1 MPFKLPPLGEV
12 LDLLPDAVCM
22 VAPDGEILM
31 VNAAFETIFGYPP
44 AEAKG
49 RQIMD
54 LVHPEDRAATE
65 QSALD
70 AMEGRPRSNF
80 RNRYIRK
87 DGSVV
92 DIQWSAKWL
101 PDYGIRIGVGHEVT
115 ALRGIERQLEHL
127 ASHDA
132 LTGLPNRYHLRRELE
147 AALERAGREGGGLA
161 LLYIDLDGFKAAN
174 DRYGHEA
181 GDRLLRDA
189 ARQLRDGL
197 RQNDLIARVGGDEFV
212 AVLPACASASD
223 ALNIATALRARLALL
238 QSLGSDTPQIDAS
251 VGVACFPADGNDA
264 DALLRHA
271 DAAMYVAKAKK
282 RLANSAADR
291 TSDPIS

>member
-1 MPFKLPPLGEV
+1 MPFTLPPLGEV

-22 VAPDGEILM
+22 VAPDGELLM
-31 VNAAFETIFGYPP
+31 VNAAFETIFGYSP
-44 AEAKG
+44 AEAIG

-54 LVHPEDRAATE
+54 LVHPDDRAATE
-65 QSALD
+65 QSAQD
-70 AMEGRPRSNF
+70 AMQGKPRSNF

-101 PDYGIRIGVGHEVT
+101 PEYGIRIGVGHEVT

-132 LTGLPNRYHLRRELE
+132 LTGLPNRYHLLRELD
-147 AALERAGREGGGLA
+147 AALDNAARNDESLA

-174 DRYGHEA
+174 DRHGHEA
-181 GDRLLRDA
+181 GDRLLCDA

-212 AVLPACASASD
+212 AVLPACACHSD
-223 ALNIATALRARLALL
+223 ALVIASSLRARLALL
-238 QSLGSDTPQIDAS
+238 ESLGGDTPRIDAS
-251 VGVACFPADGNDA
+251 VGVACFPADGTDA

-271 DAAMYVAKAKK
+271 DIAMYAAKAKK
-282 RLANSAADR
+282 RLGDR
-291 TSDPIS
+291 PSDPFLDATL

>member
-22 VAPDGEILM
+22 VAPDGELLM
-31 VNAAFETIFGYPP
+31 VNAAFETIFGYTP
-44 AEAKG
+44 AEAIG

-70 AMEGRPRSNF
+70 AMAGKPRSNF

-101 PDYGIRIGVGHEVT
+101 PEYGIRIGVGHEVT
-115 ALRGIERQLEHL
+115 ALRGVERQLEHL

-147 AALERAGREGGGLA
+147 AALERAARDGSGLA

-212 AVLPACASASD
+212 AVLPACTSPDD
-223 ALNIATALRARLALL
+223 ALNIASALRARLALL

-251 VGVACFPADGNDA
+251 VGVACFPADGADA

-271 DAAMYVAKAKK
+271 DAAMYAAKAKK

-291 TSDPIS
+291 ASNPIS

>member
-22 VAPDGEILM
+22 VAPDGQLLM
-31 VNAAFETIFGYPP
+31 VNAAFETIFGYSP
-44 AEAKG
+44 AEAVG

-54 LVHPEDRAATE
+54 LVHPDDRAATE

-70 AMEGRPRSNF
+70 AMAGRPRSNF

-101 PDYGIRIGVGHEVT
+101 PEYRIRIGVGHEVT

-127 ASHDA
+127 ASHDT
-132 LTGLPNRYHLRRELE
+132 LTGLPNRYHLRRELD
-147 AALERAGREGGGLA
+147 AALAQAASKAEGLA

-174 DRYGHEA
+174 DRHGHEA
-181 GDRLLRDA
+181 GDRLLHDA
-189 ARQLRDGL
+189 AQQLREGL

-212 AVLPACASASD
+212 AVLPACASRDD
-223 ALNIATALRARLALL
+223 ALSIAADLRAQLALL
-238 QSLGSDTPQIDAS
+238 QTLGSDTPRIDAS
-251 VGVACFPADGNDA
+251 IGVACFPTDGHDA

-271 DAAMYVAKAKK
+271 DAAMYAAKAKK
-282 RLANSAADR
+282 RLANPATDR
-291 TSDPIS
+291 ASKPTS

>member
-1 MPFKLPPLGEV
+1 MPFKLPLLGEV

-22 VAPDGEILM
+22 VAPDGELLM
-31 VNAAFETIFGYPP
+31 VNAAFETIFGYTP

-49 RQIMD
+49 QQIMD

-70 AMEGRPRSNF
+70 AMAGRPRSNF

-101 PDYGIRIGVGHEVT
+101 PEYGIRIGVGHEVT

-147 AALERAGREGGGLA
+147 AALERAACDGEGLA

-212 AVLPACASASD
+212 AVLPACTSPSD
-223 ALNIATALRARLALL
+223 ASNIATALRARLALL

-271 DAAMYVAKAKK
+271 DAAMYAAKAKK

-291 TSDPIS
+291 ASNPIS

>member
-1 MPFKLPPLGEV
+1 MPFKLPLLGEV

-22 VAPDGEILM
+22 VAPDGELLM
-31 VNAAFETIFGYPP
+31 VNAAFETIFGYTP
-44 AEAKG
+44 AEAVG

-70 AMEGRPRSNF
+70 VMAGQPRSNF

-101 PDYGIRIGVGHEVT
+101 PEYGIRIGVGHEVT

-147 AALERAGREGGGLA
+147 AALERATHSGDGLA

-212 AVLPACASASD
+212 AVLPACASPDHAQ
-223 ALNIATALRARLALL
+223 NIASALRARLSLL

-271 DAAMYVAKAKK
+271 DTAMYAAKAKK
-282 RLANSAADR
+282 RLGGA
-291 TSDPIS
+291 

>member
-70 AMEGRPRSNF
+70 AMAGRPRSNF

-101 PDYGIRIGVGHEVT
+101 PEYGIRIGVGHEVT

-147 AALERAGREGGGLA
+147 AALERAARGGEGLA

-212 AVLPACASASD
+212 AVLPACASPDHAF
-223 ALNIATALRARLALL
+223 NIASALRARLALL

>member
-1 MPFKLPPLGEV
+1 MPFKLPLLGEV

-22 VAPDGEILM
+22 VAPDGELLM
-31 VNAAFETIFGYPP
+31 VNAAFETIFGYTP

-70 AMEGRPRSNF
+70 AMAGRPRSNF

-101 PDYGIRIGVGHEVT
+101 PEYGIRIGVGHEVT

-147 AALERAGREGGGLA
+147 AALERAACDGEGLA

-212 AVLPACASASD
+212 AVLPACTSPSD
-223 ALNIATALRARLALL
+223 ASNIATALRARLALL

-271 DAAMYVAKAKK
+271 DAAMYAAKAKK

-291 TSDPIS
+291 ASNPIS

>member
-49 RQIMD
+49 QQIMD

-70 AMEGRPRSNF
+70 VMAGRPRSNF

-87 DGSVV
+87 DGGVV

-101 PDYGIRIGVGHEVT
+101 PEYGIRIGVGHEVT

-147 AALERAGREGGGLA
+147 AALERAARGGEGLA

-212 AVLPACASASD
+212 AVLPACASPSD

-271 DAAMYVAKAKK
+271 DAAMYAAKAKK
-282 RLANSAADR
+282 RLANSASDR
-291 TSDPIS
+291 TSNPIS

>member
-1 MPFKLPPLGEV
+1 MPFKLPLLGEV

-70 AMEGRPRSNF
+70 AMAGRPRPNF

-101 PDYGIRIGVGHEVT
+101 PEYGIRIGVGHEVT

-147 AALERAGREGGGLA
+147 AALERAARDGSGLA

-212 AVLPACASASD
+212 AVLPACASPAD

-251 VGVACFPADGNDA
+251 VGVACFPADGADA

-271 DAAMYVAKAKK
+271 DAAMYAAKAKK

-291 TSDPIS
+291 ASNPIS

>member
-22 VAPDGEILM
+22 VAPDGELLL
-31 VNAAFETIFGYPP
+31 VNAAFETIFGYSP
-44 AEAKG
+44 AEAIG
-49 RQIMD
+49 RQIME
-54 LVHPEDRAATE
+54 LVHPDDRAATE
-65 QSALD
+65 QSAQD

-101 PDYGIRIGVGHEVT
+101 PEYGIRIGVGHEVT

-147 AALERAGREGGGLA
+147 AALARATCSAEGLA

-212 AVLPACASASD
+212 AVLPACASRDD
-223 ALNIATALRARLALL
+223 ALTIAAALRARLALL
-238 QSLGSDTPQIDAS
+238 ESLGNDTPQIDAS
-251 VGVACFPADGNDA
+251 VGVACFPADGDDV

-271 DAAMYVAKAKK
+271 DAAMYAAKAKK
-282 RLANSAADR
+282 RLGDR
-291 TSDPIS
+291 PSDPFLDPAL